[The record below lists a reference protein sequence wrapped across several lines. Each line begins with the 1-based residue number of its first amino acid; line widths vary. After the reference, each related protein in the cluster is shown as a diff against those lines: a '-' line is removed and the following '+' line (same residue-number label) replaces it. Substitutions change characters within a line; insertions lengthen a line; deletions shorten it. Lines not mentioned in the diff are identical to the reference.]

1 MLVLYPPRAATSEAG
16 GLLGNL
22 LLRHV
27 SKLRNKVNN
36 ARLGF
41 VPRVFVQSTRFPEDA
56 MAQLDKLGPGERPG
70 FRGASGLQKGFQL
83 LRTLATW

>member
-1 MLVLYPPRAATSEAG
+1 MLVLYPPRAATSEAVPR

-27 SKLRNKVNN
+27 SKLTSKVNK

-70 FRGASGLQKGFQL
+70 FRGASGL
-83 LRTLATW
+83 